1 MDFFYYLILVIC
13 VLIRVAFVTLLERKI
28 LGYIQI
34 RKGPNK
40 VGFIGILQP
49 FADAVKLFTKENNF
63 LIWYNSLI
71 YYLAPIMSLVLIL
84 LFWVVFPWESNVLI
98 SYEFLIVLV
107 VSRLGVYVILG
118 GGWASNSKYAL
129 LGAYR
134 GVAQTISYEVGFS
147 FILLGVLIISR
158 RYNLVDLIISQEKLI
173 FLLGLWNLFILW
185 LVTILAETNRTPFDF
200 AEGESELV
208 SGFNVEYGGGG
219 FAILFIAEYGNI
231 IFMRILTSVIFFG
244 GLGIFCWKIILII
257 IFYLWIRGTLARFRY
272 DNLIILA
279 WKVILPYRIFLLI
292 IIVNIAVIIFL

>member
-1 MDFFYYLILVIC
+1 MDFLYYLILIIC
-13 VLIRVAFVTLLERKI
+13 VLISVAFVTLLERKI

-40 VGFIGILQP
+40 VGFMGVLQP

-63 LIWYNSLI
+63 LIWYNSVI
-71 YYLAPIMSLVLIL
+71 YYLAPIMSLCLML
-84 LFWVVFPWESNVLI
+84 LFWLVFPWESSMNL
-98 SYEFLIVLV
+98 SYEFMMILV
-107 VSRLGVYVILG
+107 VSSLGVYVILG

-147 FILLGVLIISR
+147 FILLGVLMVSSS
-158 RYNLVDLIISQEKLI
+158 YNLVNLSLAQENL
-173 FLLGLWNLFILW
+173 FFVFGMWNLFMLW

-219 FAILFIAEYGNI
+219 FAILFMAEYGNI
-231 IFMRILTSVIFFG
+231 IFMSAVTSVMFMG
-244 GLGIFCWKIILII
+244 GVGLLCWKMMLIVV
-257 IFYLWIRGTLARFRY
+257 FYLWIRGTLARFRY
-272 DNLIILA
+272 DNLMMLA
-279 WKVILPYRIFLLI
+279 WKTILPYSIFLLMMMVGI
-292 IIVNIAVIIFL
+292 YSVMFL